1 MEIEI
6 SRDKNGYYKRIFFRN
21 FQSSISTT
29 DFPPSAYNICHNA
42 MTSEG
47 DRSSEL
53 LAGHTAS
60 ADKKA

>member
-1 MEIEI
+1 MEIDI
-6 SRDKNGYYKRIFFRN
+6 AWGKNGYYNRICVRD
-21 FQSSISTT
+21 FQSSISAT
-29 DFPPSAYNICHNA
+29 DFPPPAYNVCHNA

-47 DRSSEL
+47 DRSSEF